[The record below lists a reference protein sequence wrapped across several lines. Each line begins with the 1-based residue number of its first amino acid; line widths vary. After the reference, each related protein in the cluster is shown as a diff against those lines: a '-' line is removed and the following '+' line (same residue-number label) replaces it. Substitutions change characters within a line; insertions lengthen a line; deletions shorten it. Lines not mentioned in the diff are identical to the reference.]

1 MDDDEILM
9 YDDELDAAKAAVQ
22 RLGGA
27 KKVGE
32 MLYPEKTPEAAARYL
47 LDALNP
53 SRSERLNP
61 GQVLL
66 LMRKAREIGFH
77 GLAAFYMRGAGYAP
91 PVPLDP
97 VTETARMAHAL
108 ERVMGTALQIAA
120 QLRQMNGGTD

>member
-47 LDALNP
+47 LDA
-53 SRSERLNP
+53 
-61 GQVLL
+61 
-66 LMRKAREIGFH
+66 
-77 GLAAFYMRGAGYAP
+77 
-91 PVPLDP
+91 
-97 VTETARMAHAL
+97 
-108 ERVMGTALQIAA
+108 
-120 QLRQMNGGTD
+120 

>member
-1 MDDDEILM
+1 MGDDDILM
-9 YDDELDAAKAAVQ
+9 YEDELDAARAAVQ

-66 LMRKAREIGFH
+66 LMRRAREIGFH
-77 GLAAFYMRGAGYAP
+77 GLAGYFMREAGYSP

-97 VTETARMAHAL
+97 ETETARLAHTL
-108 ERVMGTALQIAA
+108 ERVMGVADQVAA
-120 QLRQMNGGTD
+120 RLERLKGGKA

>member
-9 YDDELDAAKAAVQ
+9 YEDELDAAKAAVQ

-77 GLAAFYMRGAGYAP
+77 GLAGYFMREAGYAQ
-91 PVPLDP
+91 PVPVDP
-97 VTETARMAHAL
+97 ESEAARLAHTL
-108 ERVMGTALQIAA
+108 ERVIGVAEQVASRLER
-120 QLRQMNGGTD
+120 LRGQR

>member
-1 MDDDEILM
+1 MSDEILM

-32 MLYPEKTPEAAARYL
+32 MLYPDKQPEAAARYL

-53 SRSERLNP
+53 SRAERLSP
-61 GQVLL
+61 SQLLL

-77 GLAAFYMRGAGYAP
+77 GLAAYFMREAGYTP
-91 PVPLDP
+91 PMPLDP
-97 VTETARMAHAL
+97 VTEVTRITQTL
-108 ERVMGTALQIAA
+108 ERVMGVAQQLVA
-120 QLRQMNGGTD
+120 QLERTKGQG